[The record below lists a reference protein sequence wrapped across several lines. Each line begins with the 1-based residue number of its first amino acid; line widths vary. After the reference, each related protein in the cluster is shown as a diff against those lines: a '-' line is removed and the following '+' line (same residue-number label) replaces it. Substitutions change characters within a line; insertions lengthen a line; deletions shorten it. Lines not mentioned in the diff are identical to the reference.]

1 MLRPGAQPCAPGRK
15 LCSVTMRTNRAIA
28 LLSTVLI
35 AAGCHTLD
43 ISGQSSNNTCPTS
56 AVITAGAGVTDFR
69 QRIPRQTAVAPPD
82 SILDVV
88 ISFVSAV
95 SQADRDRIATYN
107 GTNVAN
113 AGSATTLRAEFEAND
128 LASYVVN
135 DTGRLTDVVIYIPD
149 CVNR

>member
-1 MLRPGAQPCAPGRK
+1 MLRAK
-15 LCSVTMRTNRAIA
+15 HSIA
-28 LLSTVLI
+28 LLSIGIV

-43 ISGQSSNNTCPTS
+43 ISGQSSNNTCPSS

-82 SILDVV
+82 SVLDVV

-95 SQADRDRIATYN
+95 APSDRDRIATYN
-107 GTNVAN
+107 GMNVAN

-128 LASYVVN
+128 LTSYVVD
-135 DTGRLTDVVIYIPD
+135 DTGRLSDVVIYIPD
-149 CVNR
+149 CVNK